1 VGYLYLAAGA
11 FRDETFTAVD
21 QPTGCAATSTC
32 DCVTDSTSDNYL
44 STSLVGSTKRYGCFV
59 GSSASNMGRFVPD
72 HFVITPGAPV
82 PACGTF
88 TYFAQ
93 DGIDTPFTLTAQ
105 NVANGTTTNYAGS
118 FAKLGLTTWSN
129 FSFTATPALPA
140 GATLAASATAPTGTW
155 GSGTA
160 SVTAKHQISRPAAL
174 TGVTP
179 VTVSAKP
186 VDADGVTTAAAVALV
201 TATPLRTGR
210 LRLLNFYGSELLPA
224 RVEYRVESWNGTNW
238 ITNTADNCSAL
249 AAANL
254 ARPAGLG
261 APAVTYNN
269 GAGVI
274 TFPIAGVGNYDI
286 AANLNAAGNDTSCNA
301 AHPAGTTA
309 GNRPWLQFG
318 WCAGGNRDPNA
329 RVRLGSPKA
338 PYIYLRER
346 Y

>member
-1 VGYLYLAAGA
+1 
-11 FRDETFTAVD
+11 
-21 QPTGCAATSTC
+21 
-32 DCVTDSTSDNYL
+32 
-44 STSLVGSTKRYGCFV
+44 
-59 GSSASNMGRFVPD
+59 MGRFVPD
-72 HFVITPGAPV
+72 HFSITPGTPV

-105 NVANGTTTNYAGS
+105 NVANETTTNYTGS

-140 GATLAASATAPTGTW
+140 GATFAASATAPTGIW
-155 GSGTA
+155 GSGAAGGTA
-160 SVTAKHQISRPAAL
+160 SVTAKHQISRPTAL
-174 TGVTP
+174 TGETN

-186 VDADGVTTAAAVALV
+186 VDADGVTTAAAVALMA
-201 TATPLRTGR
+201 TSTPLRFGR

-224 RVEYRVESWNGTNW
+224 RVEYRVEFWKDTKW
-238 ITNTADNCSAL
+238 MPNTADNCSAL

-261 APAVTYNN
+261 APAVTYSN
-269 GAGVI
+269 GVGLI

-286 AANLNAAGNDTSCNA
+286 AANLNAAGDDTSCNKLP
-301 AHPAGTTA
+301 HPVGTPAG
-309 GNRPWLQFG
+309 NKPWLQFG
-318 WCAGGNRDPNA
+318 WCAGGNKDPNA
-329 RVRLGSPKA
+329 RIRLGAPKA